1 MVIHFCFLVF
11 FLLLPTPII
20 KTNKIMKNLKLN
32 PYFITGFADGESC
45 LYIRII
51 KNQNVELV
59 FQISLHQKDRA
70 LLELIQL
77 FFGVG
82 KILKKGKDSI
92 QYRVGSHK
100 GLAVIIDHFE
110 KYPLISQKQAD
121 FKRALEL
128 IVRKEHLTME
138 GFHKIVAIKA
148 SMNKGLSDNLKED
161 FPTIKPV
168 DRPKVEFKGI
178 PEPNWFAGFSEGE
191 GCFMITINE
200 KTYKNPQII
209 FTFSI
214 SQKDHSQG
222 ILKDIKKYFGCGVVS
237 SPSKRNKVVEFYV
250 KNFEDIL
257 LKIIPHFEAHPLIT
271 SKALNFESFKEAVLS
286 GGHLTTEGFNK
297 IKDLKATMNTGR
309 SFEEKF
315 RYCTTKT
322 INFTIEWL
330 IGFIDAEGCFYN
342 RLKLKHK
349 GGYKYIETESTF
361 SIGQSISDISI
372 LLSIKQFLGGSGWI
386 KPKLHDYTNY
396 YEVKKINSS
405 CSYSEYRNSKPSTF
419 LPILDKY
426 PLLTRKQLDY
436 LDFKKFLVLKE
447 SKAYRNKEGLQEME
461 RIVLGMN
468 RGRDG
473 IAKRKGIKFP
483 D

>member
-1 MVIHFCFLVF
+1 MKYSTIKQFSKYNSITFGGSVICLFDISKRAFSTCNDKEERDFTKAREKDSSELH
-11 FLLLPTPII
+11 
-20 KTNKIMKNLKLN
+20 
-32 PYFITGFADGESC
+32 PYYVTGFSDGEACFS
-45 LYIRII
+45 
-51 KNQNVELV
+51 
-59 FQISLHQKDRA
+59 IS
-70 LLELIQL
+70 
-77 FFGVG
+77 
-82 KILKKGKDSI
+82 
-92 QYRVGSHK
+92 
-100 GLAVIIDHFE
+100 
-110 KYPLISQKQAD
+110 IST
-121 FKRALEL
+121 R
-128 IVRKEHLTME
+128 
-138 GFHKIVAIKA
+138 
-148 SMNKGLSDNLKED
+148 
-161 FPTIKPV
+161 
-168 DRPKVEFKGI
+168 
-178 PEPNWFAGFSEGE
+178 
-191 GCFMITINE
+191 
-200 KTYKNPQII
+200 YKNPQVR
-209 FTFSI
+209 FSFRI
-214 SQKDHSQG
+214 TQKDHSVEVLNK
-222 ILKDIKKYFGCGVVS
+222 IHRFFHCGVFTS
-237 SPSKRNKVVEFYV
+237 SQRDKTVEFV
-250 KNFEDIL
+250 VNKFEDIL

-271 SKALNFESFKEAVLS
+271 SKALNFESFKEAVLIKKS

-297 IKDLKATMNTGR
+297 IKDLKATMNTER

-322 INFTIEWL
+322 IHFTIEWL